1 MHTTGSRRRR
11 WLVETKEKI
20 LEAADRLIR
29 GRGLARVRTKEIAR
43 EAGVAEGTLY
53 VHFPHKEDLFFAV
66 VEKNRPEFAATVRP
80 ELAGTRELDVALGEV
95 ALAAMSYYEK
105 LISMAAPLFADVD
118 LLERQ
123 REAIARRPGG
133 PYRIYE
139 RVAAYVEAEQRLGR
153 VKEGLDALSV
163 AALVLGPCFQY
174 AFTRQFLGEDPLPVT
189 EEQFVDDLAKTLAA
203 SLAPCR

>member
-1 MHTTGSRRRR
+1 
-11 WLVETKEKI
+11 VETKETKERI

-29 GRGLARVRTKEIAR
+29 GRGLARVRTREIAR

-53 VHFPHKEDLFFAV
+53 VHFPHKEDLFLAV
-66 VEKNRPEFAATVRP
+66 VRKNTPEFAESVRP
-80 ELAGTRELDVALGEV
+80 ELAGKRALDASLAEV
-95 ALAAMSYYEK
+95 ARAAMGYYGK
-105 LISMAAPLFADVD
+105 LLSMAVPLMADAD

-123 REAIARRPGG
+123 REAIAGQPGG

-139 RVAAYVEAEQRLGR
+139 RVAAYVEAEQHLGR
-153 VKEGLDALSV
+153 IEEGLDALSV
-163 AALVLGPCFQY
+163 AAIVLGPCFQY

-189 EEQFVDDLAKTLAA
+189 EERFVGNLAKTLAA

>member
-1 MHTTGSRRRR
+1 
-11 WLVETKEKI
+11 
-20 LEAADRLIR
+20 
-29 GRGLARVRTKEIAR
+29 
-43 EAGVAEGTLY
+43 
-53 VHFPHKEDLFFAV
+53 
-66 VEKNRPEFAATVRP
+66 
-80 ELAGTRELDVALGEV
+80 
-95 ALAAMSYYEK
+95 MSYYEK

>member
-1 MHTTGSRRRR
+1 
-11 WLVETKEKI
+11 VETKERI

-29 GRGLARVRTKEIAR
+29 GRGLARVRTREIAR

-53 VHFPHKEDLFFAV
+53 VHFPHKEDLFLAV
-66 VEKNRPEFAATVRP
+66 VRKNTPEFAESVRP
-80 ELAGTRELDVALGEV
+80 ELAGKRALDASLAEV
-95 ALAAMSYYEK
+95 ARAAMGYYGK
-105 LISMAAPLFADVD
+105 LLSMAVPLMADAD

-123 REAIARRPGG
+123 REAIAGQPGG

-139 RVAAYVEAEQRLGR
+139 RVAAYVEAEQHLGR
-153 VKEGLDALSV
+153 IEEGLDALSV
-163 AALVLGPCFQY
+163 AAIVLGPCFQY

-189 EEQFVDDLAKTLAA
+189 EERFVGNLAKTLAA

>member
-1 MHTTGSRRRR
+1 
-11 WLVETKEKI
+11 VETKERI

-29 GRGLARVRTKEIAR
+29 GRGLARVRTREIAR

-53 VHFPHKEDLFFAV
+53 IHFPHKEDLFLAV
-66 VEKNRPEFAATVRP
+66 VRKNTPEFAESVRP
-80 ELAGTRELDVALGEV
+80 ELAGKRALDASLAEV
-95 ALAAMSYYEK
+95 ARAAMGYYGK
-105 LISMAAPLFADVD
+105 LLSMAVPLMADAD

-123 REAIARRPGG
+123 REAIAGQPGG

-139 RVAAYVEAEQRLGR
+139 RVAAYVEAEQHLGR
-153 VKEGLDALSV
+153 IEEGLDALSV
-163 AALVLGPCFQY
+163 AAIVLGPCFQY

-189 EEQFVDDLAKTLAA
+189 EERFVGNLAKTLAA

>member
-1 MHTTGSRRRR
+1 M
-11 WLVETKEKI
+11 ETEEKI

-53 VHFPHKEDLFFAV
+53 VHFPNKEDLFFAV
-66 VEKNRPEFAATVRP
+66 VEKNKPEFAAVVRK
-80 ELAGTRELDVALGEV
+80 ELAGTRELGVVLAEV
-95 ALAAMSYYEK
+95 ARAALSYYEK
-105 LISMAAPLFADVD
+105 LISMAAPLFADAE

-123 REAIARRPGG
+123 REAIAGQPGG

-163 AALVLGPCFQY
+163 AALILGPCFQY
-174 AFTRQFLGEDPLPVT
+174 AFTHQFLGEDPLPIT
-189 EEQFVDDLAKTLAA
+189 EERFVEDLAKTLAA
-203 SLAPCR
+203 SLVPCQ

>member
-1 MHTTGSRRRR
+1 MTGSRRRR
-11 WLVETKEKI
+11 RWPVETKEKI

-66 VEKNRPEFAATVRP
+66 IEKNRPEFAATVRP

-105 LISMAAPLFADVD
+105 LIS
-118 LLERQ
+118 
-123 REAIARRPGG
+123 
-133 PYRIYE
+133 
-139 RVAAYVEAEQRLGR
+139 YVEAEQRLGR
-153 VKEGLDALSV
+153 VKEGLDALSI

-189 EEQFVDDLAKTLAA
+189 EERFVDDLAKTLAA

>member
-1 MHTTGSRRRR
+1 M
-11 WLVETKEKI
+11 ETKETKERI

-29 GRGLARVRTKEIAR
+29 GRGLARVRTREIAR

-53 VHFPHKEDLFFAV
+53 VHFPHKEDLFLAV
-66 VEKNRPEFAATVRP
+66 VRKNTPEFAESVRP
-80 ELAGTRELDVALGEV
+80 ELAGKRALDASLAEV
-95 ALAAMSYYEK
+95 ARAAMGYYGK
-105 LISMAAPLFADVD
+105 LLSMAVPLMADAD

-123 REAIARRPGG
+123 REAIAGQPGG

-139 RVAAYVEAEQRLGR
+139 RVAAYVEAEQHLGR
-153 VKEGLDALSV
+153 IEEGLDALSV
-163 AALVLGPCFQY
+163 AAIVLGPCFQY

-189 EEQFVDDLAKTLAA
+189 EERFVGNLAKTLAA

>member
-1 MHTTGSRRRR
+1 
-11 WLVETKEKI
+11 VETKERI

-29 GRGLARVRTKEIAR
+29 GRGLARVRTREIAR

-53 VHFPHKEDLFFAV
+53 VHFPHKEDLFLAV
-66 VEKNRPEFAATVRP
+66 VRKNTPEFAESVRP
-80 ELAGTRELDVALGEV
+80 ELAGKRALDESLAEV
-95 ALAAMSYYEK
+95 ARAAMGYYGK
-105 LISMAAPLFADVD
+105 LLSMAVPLMADAD

-123 REAIARRPGG
+123 REAIAGQPGG

-139 RVAAYVEAEQRLGR
+139 RVAAYVEAEQHLGR
-153 VKEGLDALSV
+153 IEEGLDALSV
-163 AALVLGPCFQY
+163 AAIVLGPCFQY

-189 EEQFVDDLAKTLAA
+189 EERFVGNLAKTLAA